1 MASMVILI
9 VLSSKI
15 NSNIKYVLY
24 APIICYDL
32 FYLCTYNFVYKVFER
47 VLFILSESTFIT
59 LYTLFLTNSTY
70 ISTYNLDFFGLTII
84 ILIELIV
91 IILRIYY
98 KCTHKTE
105 DDSQINPE

>member
-1 MASMVILI
+1 MVIMI
-9 VLSSKI
+9 VLSTKV
-15 NSNIKYVLY
+15 NSNIKYILY
-24 APIICYDL
+24 VPIVCYDF

-59 LYTLFLTNSTY
+59 IYTLFLTNSSY
-70 ISTYNLDFFGLTII
+70 ISTYNLDLFGLAII
-84 ILIELIV
+84 ILIELLV
-91 IILRIYY
+91 IILRMYY